1 MTACAKKCGR
11 QAARG
16 RRGMCLGCY
25 HKDRRAGVK
34 GTPRTTMGEGAGRLG
49 VAFPEPLLARLNALP
64 EGQRAGFV
72 REAVREK
79 LDRMSVSER

>member
-11 QAARG
+11 PAVKG

-25 HKDRRAGVK
+25 HRARRAGET
-34 GTPRTTMGEGAGRLG
+34 GTPRKTLGKDSGRLG

-79 LDRMSVSER
+79 LDRLSVSER